1 MLNGTVDW
9 YAEFADYLVA
19 NSVSLGDGRML
30 WNNGSTAGGQIST
43 GSGQMSTA
51 WGVIILSP
59 SLFELPP
66 SASCSVTPS
75 IIGKNGGTVSFSAT
89 ASFHPDPNATITGY
103 SWNFDDA
110 TANGTGVMTTHTYA
124 VPGTGG
130 EKFKDYIPF
139 IATKGAFYSYQL
151 SSSAPFTVYSDES
164 TVRVQPW
171 GGSVEWTKDLP
182 LIGLQR
188 EGTTAFDTL
197 DARAARESG

>member
-1 MLNGTVDW
+1 MPTDHGLVGWHLATGMFLSLRSA
-9 YAEFADYLVA
+9 AEVTL
-19 NSVSLGDGRML
+19 SV
-30 WNNGSTAGGQIST
+30 
-43 GSGQMSTA
+43 TA
-51 WGVIILSP
+51 WGQ
-59 SLFELPP
+59 
-66 SASCSVTPS
+66 
-75 IIGKNGGTVSFSAT
+75 GGTVLS
-89 ASFHPDPNATITGY
+89 
-103 SWNFDDA
+103 
-110 TANGTGVMTTHTYA
+110 THTYA

-171 GGSVEWTKDLP
+171 GGSVEGTKDLP